1 MKRAGKFQKSTKTP
15 VGHGACVSAEPIS
28 GAWPLALPLS
38 FELYPL
44 SFPPVPRA

>member
-1 MKRAGKFQKSTKTP
+1 MKRAENTQRSTETRA
-15 VGHGACVSAEPIS
+15 GNSAFVFAKRIN

-44 SFPPVPRA
+44 SLPPAPRA